1 MSKTVPTLLIVGADG
16 QVGWQLRRALAPLG
30 KVVALDRRTGTL
42 PDLADAAALRAAL
55 AANPADVIVNA
66 SAYTAVD
73 KAETEEATA
82 QAVNADAVRVMAEA
96 AKANGGLLV
105 HYSTD
110 YVFDGKKDAPYV
122 ETDLTAPQGAYGRSK
137 LAGEQAITEVAA
149 AAGRALIFRT
159 SWVFAA
165 RGANFV
171 KTILRLA
178 GERDALRVVAD
189 QIGCPTPAEMIA
201 DVTAQIVGQVL
212 RGQVKVEGAEV
223 YHLAAANPVSWH
235 AFAQVI
241 VTEAL
246 AAGFP
251 LKLDAAAIAPIA
263 THEYPLPAARPANSR
278 LSTAKLE
285 AAFGLH
291 LPDWQPYLQRLL
303 DQLRRE
309 QVAS

>member
-1 MSKTVPTLLIVGADG
+1 MSKVPTLLIIGADG

-30 KVVALDRRTGTL
+30 RVVALDRRTGTL
-42 PDLADAAALRAAL
+42 PDLADAAALRVAL

-73 KAETEEATA
+73 KAETEEAA
-82 QAVNADAVRVMAEA
+82 ANAVNADAVRVMAEA

-110 YVFDGKKDAPYV
+110 YVFDGKKEAPYV
-122 ETDLTAPQGAYGRSK
+122 ETDPTAPQGAYGRSK
-137 LAGEQAITEVAA
+137 LAGEKAIATV
-149 AAGRALIFRT
+149 AGRALIFRT

-189 QIGCPTPAEMIA
+189 QIGSPTPAELIA

-212 RGQVKVEGAEV
+212 RGQVQVQSAEI

-235 AFAQVI
+235 AFAQAI

-309 QVAS
+309 QAAG

>member
-1 MSKTVPTLLIVGADG
+1 MSKVPTLLIVGADG

-42 PDLADAAALRAAL
+42 PDLTDTAALRAVL

-73 KAETEEATA
+73 KAETEEDTA
-82 QAVNADAVRVMAEA
+82 NAVNADAVQAMAET

-122 ETDLTAPQGAYGRSK
+122 ETDPTAPQGAYGRSK
-137 LAGEQAITEVAA
+137 LAGEQAIAA
-149 AAGRALIFRT
+149 VAGRALIFRT

-165 RGANFV
+165 RGGNFV

-189 QIGCPTPAEMIA
+189 QIGSPTPAELIA

-212 RGQVKVEGAEV
+212 RGQVQVQGAEI
-223 YHLAAANPVSWH
+223 YHLAAANPVTWH
-235 AFAQVI
+235 AFAQAI
-241 VTEAL
+241 VTEAR
-246 AAGFP
+246 AAGFS
-251 LKLDAAAIAPIA
+251 LKADAAAIAPIA

-278 LSTAKLE
+278 LCTAKLE

-291 LPDWQPYLQRLL
+291 LPDWLPYLQRML

-309 QVAS
+309 QGAS